1 MIEQDG
7 SERLFFADDELATAE
22 FPIGEP
28 ELAGWWFAVRKRR
41 HWTRYLGGVAPFL
54 VSLFFFYAH
63 LELLLP
69 ANF

>member
-1 MIEQDG
+1 M
-7 SERLFFADDELATAE
+7 FTAAV
-22 FPIGEP
+22 G
-28 ELAGWWFAVRKRR
+28 LVWWLSIRKRR
-41 HWTRYLGGVAPFL
+41 DWVAYVTPAVPFL